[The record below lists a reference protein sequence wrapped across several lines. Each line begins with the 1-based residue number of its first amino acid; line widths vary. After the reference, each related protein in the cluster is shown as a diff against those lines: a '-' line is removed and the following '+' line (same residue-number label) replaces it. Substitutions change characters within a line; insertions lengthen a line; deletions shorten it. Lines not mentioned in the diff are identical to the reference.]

1 MSNNQERS
9 RSLSPGRNS
18 GFNSASESMDDAS
31 SSENVR
37 GYRLESRRL
46 KGLEERKAQLLK
58 RVTNECNN
66 AADLGTKEIEFYAN
80 RIDDDLRDWIV
91 EELRYRGV
99 DSEYVQRYSSV
110 YLVIY
115 IGENAK
121 PLEDEYYYDS
131 SDEEEREV
139 IEEDEEEDSSEE
151 SNSSIPSNPFNI
163 KMVMVTIILMVM
175 VMYMKLMFTSLRV
188 SPSSSSFPFY
198 SSSSSNV
205 VMDPKVI

>member
-58 RVTNECNN
+58 RVTKECND

-80 RIDDDLRDWIV
+80 RIEDDLREWIV
-91 EELRYRGV
+91 EELHNRGV

-121 PLEDEYYYDS
+121 PLEDEYDEYYDS
-131 SDEEEREV
+131 SDEEQQV
-139 IEEDEEEDSSEE
+139 IEEEEDSS
-151 SNSSIPSNPFNI
+151 SSSTSNPFNI
-163 KMVMVTIILMVM
+163 KVVLAMILLMVM
-175 VMYMKLMFTSLRV
+175 AMYMKLMFTSLRV
-188 SPSSSSFPFY
+188 SSPSSSSFPFY
-198 SSSSSNV
+198 SGSSSNV

>member
-58 RVTNECNN
+58 RVTKECND

-80 RIDDDLRDWIV
+80 RIEDDLREWIV
-91 EELRYRGV
+91 EELHNRGV

-131 SDEEEREV
+131 SDEEQQV

-163 KMVMVTIILMVM
+163 KMVMVMILLMVM
-175 VMYMKLMFTSLRV
+175 VMYMKLMLTSLRV
-188 SPSSSSFPFY
+188 SPSSSSSFPFY